1 MREPHNIASLKYYFL
16 DLEFFLPAAL
26 FRVDF
31 LNVQEQASWVCGC
44 NSSLVFDLEQDF
56 KDTLSQQVSLEC
68 WAEWLEGVADRVLK
82 AETKEN
88 YATAAKQFLLR

>member
-1 MREPHNIASLKYYFL
+1 M
-16 DLEFFLPAAL
+16 LPPPL
-26 FRVDF
+26 VPGLIFIFSRVDF
-31 LNVQEQASWVCGC
+31 SNVQEQASWVCGC
-44 NSSLVFDLEQDF
+44 DSSLVLELEQDF

-88 YATAAKQFLLR
+88 IAAAAKQFLLRLEFSFMKIR